1 MNRIKVLIAVLLSV
15 FILAGGFSVVS
26 YADNTDYLGFSP
38 IDETRAAVY
47 AKSKT
52 GISGS
57 VSIPLTCTV
66 FGDQYEVTQV
76 LENGFKGCAD
86 LTEVILPGSITEIG
100 ASAFE
105 NCGLNTLNIP
115 AGIKKIGLNAFAGNK
130 NLSSISA
137 APGNTEFIADGKA
150 LYSADGKEFVQF
162 AVGNAGTY
170 FVQSGTETIDSQA
183 FAFSKLSCV
192 VLPDSL
198 KIIGD
203 DAFKEST
210 SLSTVNFPTGLEII
224 GQGAF
229 YKCFALKTVSLPLTL
244 KSFEQG
250 FTFAGVEALTLADGI
265 KEISQ
270 NSFKSCTGI
279 KSVEIPDSVSVICSG
294 AFSGCTKLET
304 IKMGDKITEI
314 GNEAFYNTA
323 YYNNSGNRSNGALY
337 YNNYLLALD
346 PSYSGSF
353 EVKNGTT
360 LIADKAFYKCNSL
373 TSVTIP
379 GTVTAVNPYTFYDCQ
394 RLEAVKLPETIKSIG
409 AYAFY
414 NCLSLK
420 GLYIPESVKQIDAD
434 AFKNSG
440 NVVLYVVPGSYAERY
455 AVNSGM
461 VFSRDTL
468 KVTSM
473 PAKTSYNYKQSLDET
488 GLKISVFDGKER
500 VLNRNEYTLENTYFT
515 KTGQNVVTVR
525 YGNLKT
531 QFTVDVS
538 YSIWQWI
545 IRILFLGFLWY

>member
-57 VSIPLTCTV
+57 VTIPSTCTV
-66 FGDQYEVTQV
+66 FGDVYEVTQI
-76 LENGFKGCAD
+76 LENGFKGCVN
-86 LTEVILPGSITEIG
+86 LTEVNIPGGITEIG
-100 ASAFE
+100 DSAFE
-105 NCGLNTLNIP
+105 NCGLITLNIP
-115 AGIKKIGLNAFAGNK
+115 AGVEKIGVNAFAVNK
-130 NLSSISA
+130 NLSSITA
-137 APGNTEFIADGKA
+137 APGNASFTADGKA
-150 LYSADGKEFVQF
+150 LYSADGKKLVQF
-162 AVGNAGTY
+162 AIGNAGTY
-170 FVQSGTETIDSQA
+170 FVQSGAETIDSQA

-198 KIIGD
+198 KTIGD
-203 DAFKEST
+203 DAFKESA
-210 SLSTVNFPTGLEII
+210 SLSAVDFPSGLEVI

-229 YKCFALKTVSLPLTL
+229 YKCFALKTVSLPATL

-250 FTFAGVEALTLADGI
+250 FTFAGVESLTLADGI

-279 KSVEIPDSVSVICSG
+279 KSVVIPGSVTVIRSG

-304 IKMGDKITEI
+304 ITMGNNITEI

-323 YYNNSGNRSNGALY
+323 YYNNSENRSNGALY

-346 PSYSGSF
+346 SSCSGEF
-353 EVKNGTT
+353 EVKKGTT

-373 TSVTIP
+373 TSVTVP
-379 GTVTAVNPYTFYDCQ
+379 DTVTAVNPYTFYDCQ

-414 NCLSLK
+414 NCLSLN

-440 NVVLYVVPGSYAERY
+440 NVVLYVVPGSYGERY
-455 AVNSGM
+455 AANAGM

-468 KVTSM
+468 KIVSK
-473 PAKTSYNYKQSLDET
+473 PAKTSYNYKQSLDEA
-488 GLKISVFDGKER
+488 GLVVSVFDGKER
-500 VLNRNEYTLENTYFT
+500 VLDRSEYTLENTYFA

-531 QFTVDVS
+531 EFTVDVS
-538 YSIWQWI
+538 YSVWQWI
-545 IRILFLGFLWY
+545 IRILLLGFLWY